1 MKELTQDAIQENV
14 ETKKRGRY
22 RSHPRCSTNYYWD
35 VTRRKQNYILLLDLT
50 QRKMKKNKNYNKDK
64 EKKNRNF

>member
-22 RSHPRCSTNYYWD
+22 RSHPRCYQKDIIEIFIGQIFNHKLLIRERTPHKSNKLKK
-35 VTRRKQNYILLLDLT
+35 TRI
-50 QRKMKKNKNYNKDK
+50 
-64 EKKNRNF
+64 